1 MAIIP
6 DYDFSKKK
14 KNCFFFFI
22 TFQKE
27 TIEAMIILLIE

>member
-14 KNCFFFFI
+14 KKFFFFI

>member
-6 DYDFSKKK
+6 DYDFSEKKK
-14 KNCFFFFI
+14 KFFFFI

>member
-6 DYDFSKKK
+6 DYDFSKKEK
-14 KNCFFFFI
+14 KFFFI

-27 TIEAMIILLIE
+27 TIEATIILLIE

>member
-6 DYDFSKKK
+6 DYDFSKKEK
-14 KNCFFFFI
+14 KFLFFI